1 MKYLIAIAAACSLA
15 GCAGAQT
22 KIEHVK
28 NQVDCYA
35 DLLIPYSEY
44 LTEQQIHDV
53 LNGEDFTPLLEVAGA
68 LPAEIAHIK
77 EGIAACKALK

>member
-1 MKYLIAIAAACSLA
+1 MKYLIAISAACGLFA
-15 GCAGAQT
+15 CAGAQT

-28 NQVDCYA
+28 NQIDCYA
-35 DLLIPYSEY
+35 ELVIPYSEY

-53 LNGEDFTPLLEVAGA
+53 ISGEDFTPVLEVAGA
-68 LPAEIAHIK
+68 LPAEIQHVK